1 MVAHAGPIWKPLKSF
16 LSLWGSRMRSKAAL
30 LVIALLAAEAHAE
43 DKTLSFPQLVT
54 FETGD
59 TWTHADQTFRL
70 YGVQSCLRGTLY
82 TAPNGQT
89 HDCGLISIAALAA
102 VFSTGTVGC
111 QPVGSA
117 RDGAIFVVCG
127 AQIGGAT
134 VDIGTALISTGS
146 AFAAELPTRIAV
158 SAPYAIAELTA
169 KRSRRG
175 LWVGRFS
182 HPVNL
187 LMDPH

>member
-1 MVAHAGPIWKPLKSF
+1 
-16 LSLWGSRMRSKAAL
+16 MRIKAAL
-30 LVIALLAAEAHAE
+30 LVLALLPPAGHAQ
-43 DKTLSFPQLVT
+43 DKILSFSKPVT

-59 TWTHADQTFRL
+59 TWAYANQTFRL

-82 TAPNGQT
+82 TAPDGLT

-117 RDGAIFVVCG
+117 RDGATFVVCG

-158 SAPYAIAELTA
+158 STPYAIAELTA
-169 KRSRRG
+169 KRSKRG
-175 LWVGRFS
+175 LWAGRFS

-187 LMDPH
+187 LMSPQ